1 MGQLTDPDESA
12 KPGSQKGRVAGGRI
26 CVCAR
31 QGGGVCAARRRG
43 GVCAARRRGGGGG
56 GPLCGWGRATRLG
69 SEPGSSLH
77 QGAPLFCLRVLIAR
91 DELQPSLNFG
101 DQFSPERA
109 ASTPA

>member
-1 MGQLTDPDESA
+1 MPRGAGAESV
-12 KPGSQKGRVAGGRI
+12 PRGAGAGE
-26 CVCAR
+26 
-31 QGGGVCAARRRG
+31 
-43 GVCAARRRGGGGG
+43 G

-101 DQFSPERA
+101 DQFSPERPA
-109 ASTPA
+109 GRLHTCLSTDRPRGQAPRSGIRP